1 MTYLFVHLSN
11 WTPSPTLIQLI
22 PTLEQATFTSTL
34 AAEERI
40 QAPARV
46 PEATRL
52 FRKRQ
57 AAEDA
62 SLDNFQYNLS
72 AVLHPLDVLGHML
85 LPLLQ
90 PDQVEHIFATLNDI
104 RTLILHTE
112 GTINQACNQLSL
124 RAVNPS
130 IRQQPTDREYTI
142 ASEKSLAASGT
153 GAGGL
158 YVKPCIGGYR
168 SIICVR
174 SSAASMLVK
183 VDWSN
188 VGIRYVK
195 GTEGVQSNEG
205 CPDVVALPP
214 GPQVVELG

>member
-1 MTYLFVHLSN
+1 N

-40 QAPARV
+40 QVIERYPPLHGFTYKAPARV
-46 PEATRL
+46 REATCL

-62 SLDNFQYNLS
+62 SLHNFQYNLS

-124 RAVNPS
+124 WAVNPS
-130 IRQQPTDREYTI
+130 I
-142 ASEKSLAASGT
+142 
-153 GAGGL
+153 
-158 YVKPCIGGYR
+158 
-168 SIICVR
+168 
-174 SSAASMLVK
+174 
-183 VDWSN
+183 
-188 VGIRYVK
+188 
-195 GTEGVQSNEG
+195 
-205 CPDVVALPP
+205 
-214 GPQVVELG
+214 